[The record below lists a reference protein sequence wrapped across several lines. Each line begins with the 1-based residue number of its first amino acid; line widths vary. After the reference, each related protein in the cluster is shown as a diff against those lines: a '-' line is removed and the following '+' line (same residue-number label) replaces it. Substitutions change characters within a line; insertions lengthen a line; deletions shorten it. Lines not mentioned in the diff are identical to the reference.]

1 MIRYSYKEITEE
13 DGYGSTG
20 FSISAFDGTSNI
32 GSMVVLWQSTNACRL
47 PESELKEA
55 AKRNVF
61 ATVQVCSKEFF
72 SDIPVVKALYVAPKY
87 RRQGIASF
95 LLGKAQKFAEM
106 KKFPL
111 VIPDIFPK
119 MEKRKASI
127 QSVRKLFWFF
137 TKRGFYNV
145 AISFAMKKK
154 MKMPDK
160 FYFEPRGFF
169 FVPKEI
175 AGKNPKIGELE
186 EVLTNFFD
194 RKK

>member
-32 GSMVVLWQSTNACRL
+32 GSMVVLWQKTDQCRL
-47 PESELKEA
+47 PEPELKED

-72 SDIPVVKALYVAPKY
+72 SDIPVVKALYVAPNY

-106 KKFPL
+106 KKFPII
-111 VIPDIFPK
+111 IPGVFP
-119 MEKRKASI
+119 
-127 QSVRKLFWFF
+127 QSEAKKPSMQEIRKLFWFF
-137 TKRGFYNV
+137 VKRGFCNV
-145 AISFAMKKK
+145 AISFAMKKR
-154 MKMPDK
+154 MKMPDR
-160 FYFEPRGFF
+160 FYSEKRDFF

-186 EVLTNFFD
+186 ETLVKLF
-194 RKK
+194 

>member
-13 DGYGSTG
+13 DGYGSIG

-32 GSMVVLWQSTNACRL
+32 GSMIVMWQSTNACRL
-47 PESELKEA
+47 PEPELKEA

-61 ATVQVCSKEFF
+61 ATIQVCSKEFF

-106 KKFPL
+106 KKFPIIIQG
-111 VIPDIFPK
+111 VFP
-119 MEKRKASI
+119 
-127 QSVRKLFWFF
+127 QSETKKPNVQVQEIRKLFWFF

-145 AISFAMKKK
+145 AISFAMKKR
-154 MKMPDK
+154 MKMPDR
-160 FYFEPRGFF
+160 FYSEPRDFF

-175 AGKNPKIGELE
+175 AGKNPKIGKLEKPLAEL
-186 EVLTNFFD
+186 F
-194 RKK
+194 

>member
-13 DGYGSTG
+13 DGYGSIG

-32 GSMVVLWQSTNACRL
+32 GSMIVMWQSTNACRL
-47 PESELKEA
+47 PEPELKEA

-61 ATVQVCSKEFF
+61 ATIQVCSKEFF

-95 LLGKAQKFAEM
+95 LLGKAQKFAGM
-106 KKFPL
+106 KKFPIIIQG
-111 VIPDIFPK
+111 VFP
-119 MEKRKASI
+119 
-127 QSVRKLFWFF
+127 QSEVKKPSVQEIRKLFWFF

-145 AISFAMKKK
+145 AISFAMKKR
-154 MKMPDK
+154 MKMPDR
-160 FYFEPRGFF
+160 FYSEPRDFF

-175 AGKNPKIGELE
+175 AGKNPKIGKLEKPLAEL
-186 EVLTNFFD
+186 F
-194 RKK
+194 

>member
-1 MIRYSYKEITEE
+1 MIRYSYKEITEM
-13 DGYGSTG
+13 DGYDSTG
-20 FSISAFDGTSNI
+20 FSISAFDGISNI
-32 GSMVVLWQSTNACRL
+32 GSMVVLWQKTDQCRL
-47 PESELKEA
+47 PEPELKEA

-61 ATVQVCSKEFF
+61 ATVQVCAKEFF
-72 SDIPVVKALYVAPKY
+72 GDVLVIKALYIAPKY

-95 LLGKAQKFAEM
+95 LLTKAQKYATM
-106 KKFPL
+106 KNFPL
-111 VIPDIFPK
+111 VIPDVFPK
-119 MEKRKASI
+119 MEEGKASM

-137 TKRGFYNV
+137 TKRGFCNV

-160 FYFEPRGFF
+160 FYSEPRGFF

-186 EVLTNFFD
+186 EALTNLS
-194 RKK
+194 

>member
-13 DGYGSTG
+13 DGYGSIG

-32 GSMVVLWQSTNACRL
+32 GSMIVMWQSTNACRL
-47 PESELKEA
+47 PEPELKEA

-61 ATVQVCSKEFF
+61 ATIQVCSKEFF

-106 KKFPL
+106 KKFPIIIQG
-111 VIPDIFPK
+111 VFP
-119 MEKRKASI
+119 
-127 QSVRKLFWFF
+127 QSEVKKPSVQEIRKLFWFF

-145 AISFAMKKK
+145 AISFAMKKR
-154 MKMPDK
+154 MKMPDR
-160 FYFEPRGFF
+160 FYSEPRDFF

-175 AGKNPKIGELE
+175 AGKNPKIGKLEKPLAEL
-186 EVLTNFFD
+186 F
-194 RKK
+194 